1 MKKFI
6 LGVLSAM
13 IIMNNAAAE
22 EKILPQPQTEG
33 GIPLMQAFNQRR
45 AVRSFDKQKP
55 IDEQTLS
62 NLLWAAYG
70 ISGEE
75 GRRTIPTAKNEKD
88 LEVYVADRNGAWLY
102 DAENNKLIQV
112 TDKDISK
119 YFTLQDYVADAALE
133 LIFVGS
139 KDGKFA
145 DMHAGSA
152 YQNAGLYAASVGL
165 NNVVRAWVE
174 VDNIAKALNL
184 PADKRVII
192 TQAFGWGK

>member
-13 IIMNNAAAE
+13 MIMNNAAAT
-22 EKILPQPQTEG
+22 EKVLPQPQKEG
-33 GIPLMQAFNQRR
+33 GMPLMQAFNQRR
-45 AVRSFDKQKP
+45 AIRSFDKQKP
-55 IDEQTLS
+55 VDEQTLS

-75 GRRTIPTAKNEKD
+75 GRRTIPTAKNERD
-88 LEVYVADRNGAWLY
+88 LEVYVADGSGAWLY
-102 DAENNKLIQV
+102 DAENNKLIQI
-112 TDKDISK
+112 TDKDISE
-119 YFTLQDYVADAALE
+119 FFNWQDYVADATLE
-133 LIFVGS
+133 LVYVGS

-152 YQNAGLYAASVGL
+152 YQNVGLYATSVGL
-165 NNVVRAWVE
+165 HNVVRAWV
-174 VDNIAKALNL
+174 DADGIAKALKL

-192 TQAFGWGK
+192 TQAVGWGK